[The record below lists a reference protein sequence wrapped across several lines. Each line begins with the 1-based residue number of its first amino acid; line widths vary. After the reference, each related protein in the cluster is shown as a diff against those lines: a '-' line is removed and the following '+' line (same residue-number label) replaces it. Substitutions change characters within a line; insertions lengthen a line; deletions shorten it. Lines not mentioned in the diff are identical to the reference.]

1 MKTDKCRSC
10 GRPIIWCFM
19 VKSGK
24 RMPVDAAPTS
34 DGTIALDEGTDG
46 SVKASVAGP
55 APELLWEPRYTSH
68 FATCPEAGRWRR
80 G

>member
-24 RMPVDAAPTS
+24 RMPVDAKPAE
-34 DGTIALDEGTDG
+34 DGNVAIDQIGDG
-46 SVKASVAGP
+46 PVTAVVAGP
-55 APELLWEPRYTSH
+55 CSPLFPEPRYTSH
-68 FATCPEAGRWRR
+68 FATCPEAARWRR